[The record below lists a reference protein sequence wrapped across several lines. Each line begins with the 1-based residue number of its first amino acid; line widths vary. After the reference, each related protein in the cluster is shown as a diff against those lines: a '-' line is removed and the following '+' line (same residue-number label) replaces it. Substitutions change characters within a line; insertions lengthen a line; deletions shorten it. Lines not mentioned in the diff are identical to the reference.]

1 MNLITKRKI
10 LYIDSGLQLTST
22 NNVFTANL
30 DVDIPADYNYV
41 SLIGFQC
48 PVSYY
53 IIASGNNTFQLKE
66 GNTIVSISVLPGN
79 YNILSFSATVQAL
92 LTTNSP
98 NGYTY
103 TITYPSSYTTVDTG
117 KFTYQ
122 VNSTAKTISLIFPS
136 NNAIADTFGFPT
148 GATAT
153 FSVSGAVQTLTS
165 QNVVSFVPETSL
177 FLHMSAV
184 DGECQSEYNDV
195 LQVIY
200 SSNAMPYSVISW
212 TNPQILETSK
222 KLRGNVGRVLQFSIT
237 DEYGSPLFLN
247 GQNCLLTL
255 LFFSYTPPTPEGDS
269 LLTKYIYMRT
279 NILENENKRAIE
291 EQGSM
296 REHALREEQSLLLQ
310 RELIEQN
317 NRIILLLEQLNNTV
331 NKDNATDKKAIEGG
345 ESPFNIL
352 ETQQ

>member
-10 LYIDSGLQLTST
+10 IYIDSGLQLTST
-22 NNVFTANL
+22 NNVFVANL
-30 DVDIPADYNYV
+30 DVEIPAEYNYV
-41 SLIGFQC
+41 SLVGFQC

-53 IIASGNNTFQLKE
+53 IIASGNNTFQLRE
-66 GNTIVSISVLPGN
+66 GSTTVSISVLPGN
-79 YNILSFSATVQAL
+79 YNILSFQTTISAL
-92 LTTNSP
+92 LTANSP

-103 TITYPSSYTTVDTG
+103 TITYPTSYTTVDTG

-122 VNSTAKTISLIFPS
+122 VNSTATTVSLLFPS
-136 NNAIADTFGFPT
+136 NNAIADTFGFPN

-153 FSVSGAVQTLTS
+153 FTPSGLVQTLIS
-165 QNVVSFVPETSL
+165 QNVVSFVPESSL
-177 FLHMSAV
+177 FLHMSTV
-184 DGECQSEYNDV
+184 DGECQSEYSDV

-237 DEYGSPLFLN
+237 DEYGAPLYLQ

-269 LLTKYIYMRT
+269 LITKYIYMRT
-279 NILENENKRAIE
+279 NILENEDKKAIE
-291 EQGSM
+291 AQD
-296 REHALREEQSLLLQ
+296 REEQSLFLQ

-317 NRIILLLEQLNNTV
+317 KRIISLLEQLNNTV
-331 NKDNATDKKAIEGG
+331 NKDNATNKNAIEGG
-345 ESPFNIL
+345 DSPFDIL
-352 ETQQ
+352 ETQ

>member
-10 LYIDSGLQLTST
+10 IYIDSGLQLTST

-30 DVDIPADYNYV
+30 DVDIPAEYNYV
-41 SLIGFQC
+41 SLVGFQC

-66 GNTIVSISVLPGN
+66 GNTTVSISVPVGN

-92 LTTNSP
+92 LTANSP

-122 VNSTAKTISLIFPS
+122 VNSTVSVISLIFPS

-153 FSVSGAVQTLTS
+153 FSVSGAVQTLIS

-177 FLHMSAV
+177 FLHMSAI
-184 DGECQSEYNDV
+184 DGECQSSYNDV

-222 KLRGNVGRVLQFSIT
+222 KLRGNVGRVLQFALC
-237 DEYGSPLFLN
+237 DEYGSPLYLN

-255 LFFSYTPPTPEGDS
+255 LFFSYTPPTPESDS

-279 NILENENKRAIE
+279 NILENEDKKAIE
-291 EQGSM
+291 AQN
-296 REHALREEQSLLLQ
+296 RAEQSLLLQ

-317 NRIILLLEQLNNTV
+317 NRMILLLEQLNNIV
-331 NKDNATDKKAIEGG
+331 NKDNATNKKAIEGG
-345 ESPFNIL
+345 ESPFDIL

>member
-10 LYIDSGLQLTST
+10 LYIDSSSQLTST
-22 NNVFTANL
+22 NNVFVSNL
-30 DVDIPADYNYV
+30 DVEIPKEYNYV
-41 SLIGFQC
+41 SLVGFQC

-66 GNTIVSISVLPGN
+66 GNTKVSISVLPGN
-79 YNILSFSATVQAL
+79 YNILSFQTTISSL
-92 LTTNSP
+92 LTANSP

-122 VNSTAKTISLIFPS
+122 VNSTVNTVSLLFPS
-136 NNAIADTFGFPT
+136 NNAIADTFGFPN
-148 GATAT
+148 GSIAT
-153 FSVSGAVQTLTS
+153 FTVSGLVQTLVS
-165 QNVVSFVPETSL
+165 QNIVTFVPESSI

-184 DGECQSEYNDV
+184 DGECQSAYSDV

-237 DEYGSPLFLN
+237 NEYGSPLYLQ

-255 LFFSYTPPTPEGDS
+255 LFFSYIQPPPENDS

-279 NILENENKRAIE
+279 NILENENIRAIE
-291 EQGSM
+291 AQNKED
-296 REHALREEQSLLLQ
+296 QSLILQ

-317 NRIILLLEQLNNTV
+317 KRIILLLEQLNNTP
-331 NKDNATDKKAIEGG
+331 NKENAT
-345 ESPFNIL
+345 N
-352 ETQQ
+352 

>member
-10 LYIDSGLQLTST
+10 IYIDSGLQLTST
-22 NNVFTANL
+22 NNVFVANL
-30 DVDIPADYNYV
+30 DVEIPAEYNYV
-41 SLIGFQC
+41 SLVGFQC

-53 IIASGNNTFQLKE
+53 IIASGNNTFQLRE
-66 GNTIVSISVLPGN
+66 GSTTVSISVLPGN
-79 YNILSFSATVQAL
+79 YNILSFQSTISAL
-92 LTTNSP
+92 LTANSP

-103 TITYPSSYTTVDTG
+103 TITYPTSYTTVDTG

-122 VNSTAKTISLIFPS
+122 VNSTATTVSLLFPS
-136 NNAIADTFGFPT
+136 NNAIADTFGFPN

-153 FSVSGAVQTLTS
+153 FTPSGLVQTLIS
-165 QNVVSFVPETSL
+165 QNVVSFVPESSL
-177 FLHMSAV
+177 FLHMSTV
-184 DGECQSEYNDV
+184 DGECQSEYSDV

-237 DEYGSPLFLN
+237 DEYGAPLYLQ

-279 NILENENKRAIE
+279 NILENEDKKAIE
-291 EQGSM
+291 AQD
-296 REHALREEQSLLLQ
+296 REEQSLFLQ

-317 NRIILLLEQLNNTV
+317 KRIISLLEQLNNTV
-331 NKDNATDKKAIEGG
+331 NKDNATSKNAIEGG
-345 ESPFNIL
+345 ESPFDIL